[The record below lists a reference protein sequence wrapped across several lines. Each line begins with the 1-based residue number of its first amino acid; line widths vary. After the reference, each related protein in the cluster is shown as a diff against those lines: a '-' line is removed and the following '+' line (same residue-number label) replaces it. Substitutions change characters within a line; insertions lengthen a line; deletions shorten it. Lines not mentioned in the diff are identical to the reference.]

1 MKSFRKLTREG
12 FTLLEIL
19 LCVAMIGIIAAVT
32 APLYNG
38 MLTKNDLDI
47 AATTLMQSY
56 RRAQV
61 LSQGMDRDTNWGVK
75 VQSGSIVIFKGA
87 SYAARDTTL
96 DESTTISPNIGV
108 SGTATEIVF
117 NKLSG
122 TPQTT
127 GSVTLTSGLNSKV
140 ITINAK
146 GTVDF

>member
-1 MKSFRKLTREG
+1 MRIIRSTHNEA

-19 LCVAMIGIIAAVT
+19 LCVAMIGLIAGIT
-32 APLYNG
+32 APMYNG

-47 AATTLMQSY
+47 ATTTTVQAF

-61 LSQGMDRDTNWGVK
+61 LSQAMDRDSAWGVK
-75 VQSGSIVIFKGA
+75 VQSGSIVIFKGT

-96 DESTTISPNIGV
+96 DEITTMPTVIGV
-108 SGTATEIVF
+108 SGTATEVVF
-117 NKLSG
+117 NKLDG

-127 GSVTLTSGLNSKV
+127 GTVTLTSGQNTKV

-146 GTVDF
+146 GTTDF